1 MLMLKAGN
9 LVVALSLA
17 AAGLAVAVP
26 AAQAGVIHAAGPA
39 VSMAAASSL
48 CAGGGGISD
57 N

>member
-1 MLMLKAGN
+1 MLKARN

-48 CAGGGGISD
+48 CVGGGGSGD